1 MLNAVKKE
9 ALEDYT
15 DKEILE
21 KFRDPKTTNYA
32 FNLIVKKYSKRIYW
46 HVRKIVIDHDDA
58 NDVVQNTFI
67 KIWKALADFREDSQ
81 LFTWMYRIATNE
93 ALSFLKQKNTKFLI
107 PFGDVEH
114 ELSNSLSSD
123 DHFSGDEIQKKLQK
137 AILTLPTQ
145 QRLVFNMKYY
155 DDLKYEEMANILN
168 LTIGGLKAS
177 YHHAV
182 KKIEKYLLEN

>member
-1 MLNAVKKE
+1 MLNAVKKQG
-9 ALEDYT
+9 LEDYT
-15 DKEILE
+15 DKELLE
-21 KFRDPKTTNYA
+21 QFRDPKTTNYA
-32 FNLIVKKYSKRIYW
+32 FNLIVKKYSKRLYW
-46 HVRKIVIDHDDA
+46 HIRKIVIDHDDT

-67 KIWKALADFREDSQ
+67 KIWKALGDFREDSQ

-93 ALSFLKQKNTKFLI
+93 ALSFLKQKKTKFLV
-107 PFGDVEH
+107 PFGDVER

-123 DHFSGDEIQKKLQK
+123 THFTGDEIQKKLQK

-155 DDLKYEEMANILN
+155 DDLKYEEIAEILN
-168 LTIGGLKAS
+168 LTVGGLKAS

>member
-1 MLNAVKKE
+1 MG
-9 ALEDYT
+9 
-15 DKEILE
+15 
-21 KFRDPKTTNYA
+21 
-32 FNLIVKKYSKRIYW
+32 
-46 HVRKIVIDHDDA
+46 
-58 NDVVQNTFI
+58 
-67 KIWKALADFREDSQ
+67 DFREDSQ

-93 ALSFLKQKNTKFLI
+93 ALSFLKQKKTKFLI

-123 DHFSGDEIQKKLQK
+123 DHFSGDEIQKKLLK

-155 DDLKYEEMANILN
+155 DDLKYEEIASILN
-168 LTIGGLKAS
+168 LTVGGLKAS